1 MEHFWTDGGNNRPYF
16 QHRIKVTQATKEMFD
31 WCMEYHIPGHFARWH
46 CEFGSTHAR
55 DYDIVQFEREE
66 PALLFRLKFGHL

>member
-16 QHRIKVTQATKEMFD
+16 QHRIKIKQITNEMAN
-31 WCMEYHIPGHFARWH
+31 WCTEYQIPGHFARWH
-46 CEFGSTHAR
+46 CEFGR

-66 PALLFRLKFGHL
+66 PAIMFALKFGAL